1 MQDRFKFRAWNKNEN
16 EYIYDVEQIAI
27 PDIMED
33 FVTLFRIVLR
43 GTSDNLTLEQCTG
56 LKDKNGKLIYEGDIV
71 EAYDYTTEHSQIVW
85 DKGCYV
91 LKSKDAAIYEHLSN
105 YEKQCAIIGNIHENP
120 ELLEEK

>member
-56 LKDKNGKLIYEGDIV
+56 LRDKNGKTIYEGDIV
-71 EAYDYTTEHSQIVW
+71 ETHDYTTEHSQIVF

-91 LKSKDAAIYEHLSN
+91 LKSKDVAIYDHLSS
-105 YEKQCAIIGNIHENP
+105 YEKQCEIIGNIHENP
-120 ELLEEK
+120 ELLEEE